1 MMTCNT
7 CGSRLRAVVLA
18 SDDEGPQ
25 EVESACAIHGVQ
37 WRYQSHRI
45 ERVKQPSPTE
55 IK

>member
-1 MMTCNT
+1 MLTCDT

-25 EVESACAIHGVQ
+25 EVEYACAIHGVQ

-45 ERVKQPSPTE
+45 ERVKQPSSKDT
-55 IK
+55 K